1 MKWTKMMMLAV
12 TAAAVAVQGTGCA
25 YFEGD
30 ETAKPFYRK
39 GIRGGADANTGHAG
53 ANAGNY
59 GDADLTGGVGG
70 GAGAGAGDLAG
81 MANPGA
87 YKDGAGVNN
96 YDGFGT
102 PIPGVVFQP
111 LYFKFDQSIVSPDE
125 EAKVNAVIQYLQSNP
140 GTGVVIE
147 GNCDSRGTDEYNR
160 ALGERRAL
168 AAQEMMV
175 GAGID
180 SSRIKTLSYGE
191 EKPAVQGNTEEA
203 HAGNRRDEFIAVKL
217 AR

>member
-12 TAAAVAVQGTGCA
+12 TAAAVAVLGTGCA

-39 GIRGGADANTGHAG
+39 GIKGGSGADM
-53 ANAGNY
+53 
-59 GDADLTGGVGG
+59 GDQGG
-70 GAGAGAGDLAG
+70 GAGAFRDASLTSGTAGGTNGSDLSG
-81 MANPGA
+81 MTNPGT

-102 PIPGVVFQP
+102 PIAGVVFQP

-147 GNCDSRGTDEYNR
+147 GNCDARGTDEYNR

-180 SSRIKTLSYGE
+180 AARIKTLSYGE
-191 EKPAVQGNTEEA
+191 EKPAVQGDTEEA

>member
-12 TAAAVAVQGTGCA
+12 TAAAVAVLGTGCA
-25 YFEGD
+25 YFDGD
-30 ETAKPFYRK
+30 ETAKPFFRK
-39 GIRGGADANTGHAG
+39 GGKGGADANAG
-53 ANAGNY
+53 MPGNNAGGF
-59 GDADLTGGVGG
+59 GDANLTGGT
-70 GAGAGAGDLAG
+70 GAGNGAGDLAG
-81 MANPGA
+81 MSNPGA

-168 AAQEMMV
+168 AAQEMIV

-180 SSRIKTLSYGE
+180 AARIKTLSYGE
-191 EKPAVQGNTEEA
+191 EKPAIQGNTEEA
-203 HAGNRRDEFIAVKL
+203 HAGNRRDEFVAVKL

>member
-12 TAAAVAVQGTGCA
+12 TAAAVAVLGTGCA

-39 GIRGGADANTGHAG
+39 GIRGGADVNTGHAG
-53 ANAGNY
+53 VNTGNY
-59 GDADLTGGVGG
+59 GDADLTGGVGP
-70 GAGAGAGDLAG
+70 GAGTGDLTG

>member
-1 MKWTKMMMLAV
+1 MKWTKMMLLAI
-12 TAAAVAVQGTGCA
+12 TATAVAVLGTGCA
-25 YFEGD
+25 YFNGD
-30 ETAKPFYRK
+30 ETAKPFFNK
-39 GIRGGADANTGHAG
+39 GGRSGAETVPAGGMGSGGFGGAD
-53 ANAGNY
+53 
-59 GDADLTGGVGG
+59 LQG
-70 GAGAGAGDLAG
+70 GAGPDLAG
-81 MANPGA
+81 MSNPGA

-111 LYFKFDQSIVSPDE
+111 LYFRFDQSIVAPDE
-125 EAKVNAVIQYLQSNP
+125 EVKVNAVIQYLQSNP

-168 AAQEMMV
+168 AAQEMML

-180 SSRIKTLSYGE
+180 ASRIKTLSYGE
-191 EKPAVQGNTEEA
+191 EKLADTGNTEES
-203 HAGNRRDEFIAVKL
+203 HARNRRDEFIAVKL

>member
-12 TAAAVAVQGTGCA
+12 TAAAVAVLGTGCA
-25 YFEGD
+25 YFDGD
-30 ETAKPFYRK
+30 ETAKPFFRK
-39 GIRGGADANTGHAG
+39 GGKGGADANVGMPG
-53 ANAGNY
+53 NNAGGF
-59 GDADLTGGVGG
+59 GDANLTGGT
-70 GAGAGAGDLAG
+70 GAGNGAGDLAG
-81 MANPGA
+81 MSNPGA

-168 AAQEMMV
+168 AAQEMIV

-180 SSRIKTLSYGE
+180 AARIKTLSYGE
-191 EKPAVQGNTEEA
+191 EKPAIQGNTEEA
-203 HAGNRRDEFIAVKL
+203 HAGNRRDEFVAVKL